1 MRHMCSWSKT
11 SSRPAIASF
20 FGSLLS
26 WQTIQVHY
34 THVRTVF
41 VTGAQIAETC
51 SAQGGLRDPM
61 PPATSR
67 RTPSRVFGEYVPCG
81 ACTALVHR
89 DFLRG
94 LTPEETHH
102 TQEELRPFNELR
114 QMERNRLADMY
125 REKTLGQNLPEE
137 PVHADSGRAAQV
149 QRKPAKSKLSDLDAR
164 EPVSLSPRTGSRQH
178 GKQKQKPRSRTGHN
192 HKVSKK
198 PAKAQLKKNRPSR

>member
-1 MRHMCSWSKT
+1 
-11 SSRPAIASF
+11 
-20 FGSLLS
+20 
-26 WQTIQVHY
+26 
-34 THVRTVF
+34 
-41 VTGAQIAETC
+41 
-51 SAQGGLRDPM
+51 
-61 PPATSR
+61 
-67 RTPSRVFGEYVPCG
+67 
-81 ACTALVHR
+81 
-89 DFLRG
+89 

-125 REKTLGQNLPEE
+125 RETTLGQNLPEE

-149 QRKPAKSKLSDLDAR
+149 QRKPAKSKLSGLDAR

-198 PAKAQLKKNRPSR
+198 PAKAQLKKKPSFALT